1 MSHLRRAVLVLVA
14 CALLAAPTPEAVAQQ
29 PPRSQPRELW
39 QQFPLEEK
47 RSSSRAPA
55 ELESTP
61 EVSAPTTRGT
71 PGEQTGESGRTVRTA
86 VIVLAMALVLML
98 TTGVLAYAAHGEL
111 AFWAWGRR
119 RRIAHSFLD
128 ILERPP
134 VEAPPQRET
143 ERLERQESNAKPM
156 VRNPGRPRRHA
167 KREAAVTVASIT
179 SEVDALRKKLD
190 VGTAPKKTESPG
202 RDRIE
207 RLREKF
213 DMYFAS
219 AKTPGTQDDKVDSLK
234 AKLDVTRPPAKSE
247 SVPDDERQR
256 LKKKLAMRPA
266 DSGSASHD
274 EHERLKEKLSLQPAD
289 AESASHDE
297 LQTLKEKLRQ
307 QPSPPKSVST
317 THEELETLKAKFAR
331 QASLATAERETADAV
346 ASKEK
351 LNGSGDASKRETTVR
366 TSFGTQPFDH
376 GPRPM
381 SEVKVDV
388 HADTPTPKLDVGNRP
403 ARDRS
408 QASVAVDV
416 LDPSLRE
423 LRGERLAAATPVARR
438 PVRAATLRSTISQLV
453 HVHSSDLAALAIGL
467 VLAMLALLLLHVAVA
482 P

>member
-179 SEVDALRKKLD
+179 SEVDVLRKKLD

-274 EHERLKEKLSLQPAD
+274 EI
-289 AESASHDE
+289 
-297 LQTLKEKLRQ
+297 QTLKEKLTADDAARKKKLSGVGATAKREKNVR
-307 QPSPPKSVST
+307 PA
-317 THEELETLKAKFAR
+317 LETQL
-331 QASLATAERETADAV
+331 V
-346 ASKEK
+346 
-351 LNGSGDASKRETTVR
+351 
-366 TSFGTQPFDH
+366 DH
-376 GPRPM
+376 GPRPT
-381 SEVKVDV
+381 SERTVDV
-388 HADTPTPKLDVGNRP
+388 HADTTSPK
-403 ARDRS
+403 
-408 QASVAVDV
+408 VAVSNRSAKDRV
-416 LDPSLRE
+416 RVPVAVEALVATLRE
-423 LRGERLAAATPVARR
+423 TRGKLVARATPVAPR
-438 PVRAATLRSTISQLV
+438 PVSAATLRSTVAELV
-453 HVHSSDLAALAIGL
+453 REYGSTVAMIGL
-467 VLAMLALLLLHVAVA
+467 VLIMLALLLLNIAVLLDFGIA
-482 P
+482 S